1 MDFFHITYRFFKR
14 HILLSI
20 YIILALLL
28 ITFIDGFYNIFN
40 IASILGLGS
49 IIGFLVIGEALII
62 LTGGIDLSV
71 GNVASFSS
79 VVLAWTMLTC
89 KDQLASPLVIALS
102 VFMAILSGA
111 CIGFINGISVTKL
124 RIPPLIATLG
134 GMWIAGG
141 LAEYIFS
148 GVPTRLAIRSFKV
161 VGRLKILG
169 LFPLPF
175 LVFFVIALILSV
187 ILEKMK
193 IGRYVYAVGGSKE
206 AAYLSGVKTD
216 KVLITCYVLSGVF
229 SAIGGIFLGAWMI
242 VGDSRA
248 AQGYEFIAIT
258 AVVMGGFS
266 LFGGVG
272 NVWDAI
278 IGVYL
283 LQTMRKM
290 IPHLRISPFYEE
302 GIVGTILLI
311 AVLLNVMSVK
321 RHRV

>member
-1 MDFFHITYRFFKR
+1 MDFLTRIYRFFRR

-28 ITFIDGFYNIFN
+28 ITFIDGFYNVFN

-49 IIGFLVIGEALII
+49 IIGFLVIGEALVV

-79 VVLAWTMLTC
+79 VVLAWTMLTF
-89 KDQLASPLVIALS
+89 KNQLPVPLVIALA
-102 VFMAILSGA
+102 VILAIFSGV
-111 CIGFINGISVTKL
+111 CVGFINGISVTKL
-124 RIPPLIATLG
+124 KIPPLIATLG

-141 LAEYIFS
+141 FAEYIFS

-161 VGRLKILG
+161 VGRLKILK

-175 LVFFVIALILSV
+175 LVFFVIAIVLFV
-187 ILEKMK
+187 ILERMK
-193 IGRYVYAVGGSKE
+193 VGRYVYAVGGSKE

-216 KVLITCYVLSGVF
+216 KVLISCYVLSGVF

-290 IPHLRISPFYEE
+290 IPHLKISPFYEE
-302 GIVGTILLI
+302 GIVGIILLI
-311 AVLLNVMSVK
+311 AVLINVMSIK